1 VLGGE
6 AAFTGLSTAASTP
19 GRPTVPQTV
28 AGVVL
33 TLGVRA
39 ALLLC
44 WRHALLAGCPFW
56 PASGAAFQTLLQ
68 SATTCYDA
76 FSPIPPTMQAAAG
89 ASQDGFVCTAGCAVG
104 ALAGAAMLS
113 IMIQRALQT
122 PFNPNDFP
130 GAKAWPATMGLI
142 SFFSLAVFWQA
153 LVAALK

>member
-1 VLGGE
+1 
-6 AAFTGLSTAASTP
+6 
-19 GRPTVPQTV
+19 
-28 AGVVL
+28 
-33 TLGVRA
+33 
-39 ALLLC
+39 
-44 WRHALLAGCPFW
+44 
-56 PASGAAFQTLLQ
+56 
-68 SATTCYDA
+68 
-76 FSPIPPTMQAAAG
+76 MQAAAA

-113 IMIQRALQT
+113 VMIQRALKT